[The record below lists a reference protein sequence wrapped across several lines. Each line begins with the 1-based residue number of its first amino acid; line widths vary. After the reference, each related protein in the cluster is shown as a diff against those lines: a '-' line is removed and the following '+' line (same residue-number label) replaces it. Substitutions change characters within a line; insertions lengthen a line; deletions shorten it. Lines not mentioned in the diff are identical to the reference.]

1 MGDGFFIPKA
11 GALSQSLRMNTSTS
25 PANDSSAL
33 SRRCF
38 LKNSSLAAAGAAA
51 VSNFPFV
58 VTSHASPDD
67 PIRIGVIGCGGR
79 GSGAVLDAL
88 GAETN
93 VIYPKSGYHTEDI
106 REGTKPANKNVNV
119 VALADV
125 FQDRIESCR
134 NNLAKLGITVPTEH
148 CFSGFDAYKK
158 VLAITDVN
166 YVILATPPH
175 FRPTHL
181 KAAIEAGKHCF
192 IEKPCAVDAPGIRSV
207 MESGRL
213 AQQKKLGIVCGTQ
226 RRHLKSY
233 NECIKRIQDGAIG
246 DLVYGA
252 CYWNGGVIWT
262 IDRTPEMTDM
272 EWQLRNWGYF
282 TWLSGDHIVEQH
294 LHNLDI
300 MRWVIGQAP
309 VRAMALGGR
318 QARPNHP
325 NYGHIY
331 DHFAVEFEYANG
343 LKMFSQC
350 RQMDNTDSRVA
361 EFVAG
366 TKGTSD
372 CRSFIRVTG
381 GQSWRFRD
389 QDVNP
394 YQQEHQDLIAS
405 IRAGNPLNEAQQMA
419 EATLMGIM
427 GRESAYSGQIVE
439 WDQMLN
445 SNRRLGPEK
454 YDFGPLPFPAVAIP
468 GQYKVS

>member
-1 MGDGFFIPKA
+1 MNKPT
-11 GALSQSLRMNTSTS
+11 QS
-25 PANDSSAL
+25 AQSATPI
-33 SRRCF
+33 SRRSF
-38 LKNSSLAAAGAAA
+38 LKHSTLAATTAAA

-58 VTSHASPDD
+58 ITSPAAPDD

-93 VIYPKSGYHTEDI
+93 VVYPKSGYHTEQLK
-106 REGTKPANKNVNV
+106 EGTKLANKNISV

-134 NNLAKLGITVPTEH
+134 GNLAKLGVIVPTEN
-148 CFSGFDAYKK
+148 CFTGFEAYRQL
-158 VLAITDVN
+158 LAIPEIN

-175 FRPTHL
+175 FRPAHL
-181 KAAIEAGKHCF
+181 QATIAAGKNAF
-192 IEKPCAVDAPGIRSV
+192 IEKPCAVDAPGVRTI
-207 MESGRL
+207 MAAGLL
-213 AQQKKLGIVCGTQ
+213 AKEKNLGIVSGTQ

-246 DLVYGA
+246 DLVYGS

-262 IDRTPEMTDM
+262 IDRKPEMTDM
-272 EWQLRNWGYF
+272 EWQLRDWGYF

-300 MRWVIGQAP
+300 MRWVIGQTP
-309 VRAMALGGR
+309 VRALALGGR
-318 QARPNHP
+318 QARPDHP

-331 DHFAVEFEYANG
+331 DHFAVEYEYANG

-350 RQMDNTDSRVA
+350 RQMDHVDSKVS
-361 EFVAG
+361 EFIAG

-372 CRSFIRVTG
+372 CKSYLRIPS
-381 GQSWRFRD
+381 GQNWRFRD
-389 QDVNP
+389 QDPNP
-394 YQQEHQDLIAS
+394 YQQEHRDFIDS
-405 IRAGNPLNEAQQMA
+405 IRAGQPLNEAQQTA
-419 EATLMGIM
+419 ESTLMAIM
-427 GRESAYSGQIVE
+427 GRESAYSGLIVE

-445 SNRRLGPEK
+445 STKRLGPEK
-454 YDFGPLPFPAVAIP
+454 YEFGPLPFPPVAIP
-468 GQYKVS
+468 GQYQI